1 MRSKKILQHFPV
13 ENSDLG
19 ESVFHAWKK
28 AGRSIDTKTGKAMVT
43 RVFLDWDGPVVDKA
57 AARLLALEGRSLR
70 RVCVVV
76 PTESS
81 GRRLR
86 EELRRRSGEENMTL
100 PRVMTSEALVYSCME
115 AGEREALRWAQYMA
129 WGSVLKSLDLREF
142 PALFRLPAVERTTAW
157 ACNLGEQFIRLRQD
171 LAEADMGIEEVCG
184 RLSSGV
190 VRPGIFIPETEIDRW
205 LDMRRLECK
214 VLQRQESWGMRDP
227 DLEVRDAV
235 KKSGV
240 PFWIDRVVLL
250 AHPDPMV
257 LSLTLLASWNRQG
270 LPVETW
276 IHAPE
281 EWEAAFD
288 EWGRPLEAA
297 WKETLVP
304 LPGGNDAVS
313 VADAPE
319 DMAREAAR
327 RISSWQASSDQ
338 VALGVCDP
346 EFTSVVESEMDGKG
360 WRVYRAE
367 GHRLLSCG
375 WTRLW
380 RAVRDVLQDA
390 DRLAP
395 WEGLLRMRLVQD
407 VLGMEKGFELVCR
420 LDEIR
425 SRHLPETASF
435 ARSLLTAE
443 EKDEWDRLALWLAE
457 WQSGG
462 VGRRMLQ
469 FVRLWMKKNVPGMV
483 IPEDGAMAE
492 PEEKVNLPEAGSAL
506 DSRGAA
512 LARVAEKGAELVA
525 SLEERGI
532 ICSLDEAFLVMDRY
546 LAQNRVYDDR
556 AQAHVDLVNWLE
568 LEFAPEPYLLIAA
581 LHEGIVPASQ
591 GADPFLPEKFRRFLG
606 LRGNSQRLARD
617 AFLLNGMIQSRQRQ
631 GGVAFC
637 LSRFSPSGEPCN
649 PSSLLMRCTAEELPA
664 RVLKLFPQ
672 ETGTRS
678 LPAPARGDWVL
689 SLPVRENRW
698 ANPETAFSP
707 SLLNSFL
714 QCPFRFWLKNV
725 YGFDRLELSASVPAN
740 ELGNVIHST
749 MEELGRSDWRDCA
762 DGVLAG
768 KRLKEVFDALFSER
782 FGVKL
787 SLPLTVQYEL
797 GMKRMEAAGHV
808 HAAEV
813 REGWHIVE
821 TERKVGRWPL
831 AGGYLLNMRV
841 DCVQENEDGRLRIL
855 DYKSS
860 RRAKSPEEAHCKK
873 VNARVEECLRRF
885 FPGLP
890 LFERT
895 GSGGRS
901 AICRWINLQLP
912 LYALWARTAYPG
924 RDVSV
929 GYFNIPLN
937 LDEVSVSGWSN
948 MEDCLLDN
956 AREWSLSIMDILRE
970 GCWSSLPSAEALG
983 WAVYPN
989 DDFLKLGGDGLEGA
1003 FGLNREEQE

>member
-1 MRSKKILQHFPV
+1 
-13 ENSDLG
+13 
-19 ESVFHAWKK
+19 
-28 AGRSIDTKTGKAMVT
+28 MVT
-43 RVFLDWDGPVVDKA
+43 RVFLDWDGPVVHKA
-57 AARLLALEGRSLR
+57 AARLLALDGRSLR

-86 EELRRRSGEENMTL
+86 EELSRRIGEENRRM

-115 AGEREALRWAQYMA
+115 AGEREASRWAQYMA
-129 WGSVLKSLDLREF
+129 WGSVLKSLDLRDF
-142 PALFRLPAVERTTAW
+142 PALFRVPAVERTTAW
-157 ACNLGEQFIRLRQD
+157 ACSLGEQFIRLRQE
-171 LAEADMGIEEVCG
+171 LAEADMGIGEVCG
-184 RLSSGV
+184 RLSSGAA
-190 VRPGIFIPETEIDRW
+190 RPGIFIPETEIDRW
-205 LDMRRLECK
+205 RDMKRLEDK
-214 VLQRQESWGMRDP
+214 VLERLESWGVRDP
-227 DLEVRDAV
+227 DLEVRDIV

-240 PFWIDRVVLL
+240 PSWINRVILL

-257 LSLTLLASWNRQG
+257 LSLSLLDSWNRQG

-288 EWGRPLEAA
+288 EWGCPLESA

-304 LPGGNDAVS
+304 LPGGNQAVS
-313 VADAPE
+313 VSETPE

-327 RISSWQASSDQ
+327 RIAGWGADSDE
-338 VALGVCDP
+338 VALGVCDT
-346 EFTSVVESEMDGKG
+346 EFTTVVESELEEKG

-380 RAVRDVLQDA
+380 RTVREALQDV

-395 WEGLLRMRLVQD
+395 REGLLRMRLVQD

-420 LDEIR
+420 LDDIR

-435 ARSLLTAE
+435 ARSFLTSE
-443 EKDEWDRLALWLAE
+443 EKDEWDRLSLWLAE
-457 WQSGG
+457 WQPGTIG
-462 VGRRMLQ
+462 NGMLR
-469 FVRLWMKKNVPGMV
+469 FVRLWMEKNVPGMLV
-483 IPEDGAMAE
+483 SDDDSAAVH
-492 PEEKVNLPEAGSAL
+492 EEKVNLLETQIQETQSEVDVRGMAL
-506 DSRGAA
+506 S
-512 LARVAEKGAELVA
+512 RVAEKGAELVA

-532 ICSLDEAFLVMDRY
+532 VCSQDEAFLVMDRY

-556 AQAHVDLVNWLE
+556 GQAHVDLVNWLE
-568 LEFAPEPYLLIAA
+568 LGFSPEPYLMITA
-581 LHEGIVPASQ
+581 LHEGIVPASR

-606 LRGNSQRLARD
+606 LRSNGLRLARD
-617 AFLLNGMIQSRQRQ
+617 AFLLNGMIQSRRRL

-672 ETGTRS
+672 EAGTRS

-689 SLPVRENRW
+689 SRPARENRW
-698 ANPETAFSP
+698 ADPEAAFSP

-725 YGFDRLELSASVPAN
+725 YGFDRLELSTSVPAN
-740 ELGNVIHST
+740 ELGNVIHAA
-749 MEELGRSDWRDCA
+749 MEELGRSDWRDCS

-768 KRLKEVFDALFSER
+768 NRLKEVFDALFRER
-782 FGVKL
+782 FGDRL

-797 GMKRMEAAGHV
+797 GMKRMAAAGYAHS
-808 HAAEV
+808 AEV
-813 REGWHIVE
+813 RGGWHIVE
-821 TERKVGRWPL
+821 TERKVSRWSL
-831 AGGYLLNMRV
+831 DKGYLLNMRV

-873 VNARVEECLRRF
+873 VNARVEERLRRF
-885 FPGLP
+885 FPGLS

-901 AICRWINLQLP
+901 SVSRWINLQLP
-912 LYALWARTAYPG
+912 LYALWAQTVYPG

-937 LDEVSVSGWSN
+937 LDEVAVSGWGN
-948 MEDCLLDN
+948 MEDGLLDN

-970 GCWSSLPSAEALG
+970 GRWSSLPSAESLG
-983 WAVYPN
+983 WAVYPH
-989 DDFLKLGGDGLEGA
+989 DAFLKLGGDGLECA
-1003 FGLNREEQE
+1003 FGMNREEQE